1 MARQTCIFC
10 ERGSDVIP
18 LLTLEYKGS
27 AFRICSQHLP
37 VLIHDPSQLIGL
49 LPDAD
54 RLEPSEH
61 VD

>member
-1 MARQTCIFC
+1 MTRQTCIFC
-10 ERGSDVIP
+10 ERASDTVP

-27 AFRICSQHLP
+27 SFRLCSQHLP

-49 LPDAD
+49 LPEAE
-54 RLEPSEH
+54 RLEASEH